1 MIFEHYDYENKIP
14 LDKLYDELDLIY
26 EFYENK
32 KFDRKN
38 IDKKSKD
45 YVSLIYNMKEYK
57 MLVAYKDNMLIG
69 FINYYYKDDN
79 YIMLSEIQIRND
91 YRNKGILRELFKELI
106 NNNKCNGFY
115 CTINPNNKN
124 SYDVFTY
131 IGFKKIDD
139 RLYKINYRTFNKWL
153 NKGL

>member
-1 MIFEHYDYENKIP
+1 
-14 LDKLYDELDLIY
+14 
-26 EFYENK
+26 
-32 KFDRKN
+32 
-38 IDKKSKD
+38 
-45 YVSLIYNMKEYK
+45 
-57 MLVAYKDNMLIG
+57 
-69 FINYYYKDDN
+69 
-79 YIMLSEIQIRND
+79 MLSEIQIRND

>member
-1 MIFEHYDYENKIP
+1 
-14 LDKLYDELDLIY
+14 
-26 EFYENK
+26 
-32 KFDRKN
+32 
-38 IDKKSKD
+38 
-45 YVSLIYNMKEYK
+45 
-57 MLVAYKDNMLIG
+57 MLVAYKDKVLIG
-69 FINYYYKDDN
+69 FINYYYKDDD